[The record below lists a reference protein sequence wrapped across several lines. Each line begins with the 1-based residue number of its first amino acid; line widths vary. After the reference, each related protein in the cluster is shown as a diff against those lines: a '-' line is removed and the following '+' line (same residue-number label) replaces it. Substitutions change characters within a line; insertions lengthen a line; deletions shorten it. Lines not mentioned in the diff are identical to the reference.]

1 MGCKRLK
8 MQSKIILLFI
18 ALTLGLFAV
27 EGDYSVH
34 MVEKERYFVSEE
46 VVLKVDL
53 KTTAF
58 SISDA
63 KIGLENA
70 KDYIVVAPKSAVF
83 LETVEINGTQWQV
96 VYYEYKL
103 YPLHAG
109 KITIAPIDIAFRASM
124 GYGQPDS
131 NFTFQS
137 DALILDVR
145 APEGVRQGEF
155 VLSTLNYTLKSELSP
170 KLSETNATKIKV
182 GDAIE
187 LKITQEA
194 KNVPDILLKPIHFSE
209 DPHLKIYKEEPLL
222 KSKTVGNDTIATRTD
237 SFTFVAAKE
246 GNVSIPSQT
255 FIWWNPEAQ
264 VLHKEKIAS
273 LHFIVLPAPKSD
285 TSLTPL
291 EDEKEDKPS
300 ALSIL
305 FILIL
310 IGVLYKFIP
319 YIQKKKAEK
328 KLTYMQSEEGRF
340 KRVLDTCEGSD
351 VATLYHDFYYWLE
364 VADPKLSRVGFRGI
378 CEVQPSF
385 CDPLRELE
393 EPLVDPQRSFDKT
406 DFINE
411 LTKFREVLLKQQ
423 QVRQE
428 SLPQNINPIL

>member
-1 MGCKRLK
+1 MGCKRIS
-8 MQSKIILLFI
+8 MNNRILFLFV

-27 EGDYSVH
+27 DGAISVYP
-34 MVEKERYFVSEE
+34 VEKKDRFVSEE

-58 SISDA
+58 SIMNA

-70 KDYIVVAPKSAVF
+70 KDYIVVVPKSASS
-83 LETVEINGTQWQV
+83 LETVDINDTQWQV
-96 VYYEYKL
+96 VHYEYKL

-145 APEGVRQGEF
+145 APEGVGKEDF
-155 VLSTLNYTLKSELSP
+155 VLSTPNYTLKSDVSP

-194 KNVPDILLKPIHFSE
+194 KDVPDILLKPIYFSE
-209 DPHLKIYKEEPLL
+209 DPHLKIYKEEPIL
-222 KSKTVGNDTIATRTD
+222 KSKEIDTETIVTRTD

-246 GNVSIPSQT
+246 GNVSIPSQKL
-255 FIWWNPEAQ
+255 IWWNPAEQ
-264 VLHKEKIAS
+264 VLHTEKTPS
-273 LHFIVLPAPKSD
+273 LHFIVLPNPKSAA
-285 TSLTPL
+285 SLTSS
-291 EDEKEDKPS
+291 EEEKPS

-310 IGVLYKFIP
+310 IGVLYKLIP

-328 KLTYMQSEEGRF
+328 RVAYIQSEEGRF
-340 KRVLDTCEGSD
+340 KTLLDSCQDSD
-351 VATLYHDFYYWLE
+351 MATLYHDFYSWLE
-364 VADPKLSRVGFRGI
+364 VSDPKLSRVGFRGI
-378 CEVQPSF
+378 EEVQRSF
-385 CDPLRELE
+385 SVSLRELE
-393 EPLVDPQRSFDKT
+393 TVLVDTQRSFDKT

-411 LTKFREVLLKQQ
+411 LKKFREVLLKQQ
-423 QVRQE
+423 QVREQ

>member
-1 MGCKRLK
+1 
-8 MQSKIILLFI
+8 MQSRIILLLI

-34 MVEKERYFVSEE
+34 MAEKERYFVSEE
-46 VVLKVDL
+46 IVLKVDL

-58 SISDA
+58 SIMNA

-70 KDYIVVAPKSAVF
+70 KDYIVVAPKSAAS
-83 LETVEINGTQWQV
+83 LETVEINDTNWQV
-96 VYYEYKL
+96 VHYEYKL

-145 APEGVRQGEF
+145 APEGVGKEDF
-155 VLSTLNYTLKSELSP
+155 VLSTPSYRLISDISP

-187 LKITQEA
+187 LKVIQEA
-194 KNVPDILLKPIHFSE
+194 KNVPDILLKPILFSE
-209 DPHLKIYKEEPLL
+209 NSYLKIYKEEPIL
-222 KSKTVGNDTIATRTD
+222 KSKEVGRATIATRID
-237 SFTFVAAKE
+237 SFTFVATKE

-255 FIWWNPEAQ
+255 LIWWNPVKQ
-264 VLHKEKIAS
+264 VLHKEKTAS
-273 LHFIVLPAPKSD
+273 LHLIVLPAPKSD
-285 TSLTPL
+285 ASLTPS
-291 EDEKEDKPS
+291 EEEKPS

-310 IGVLYKFIP
+310 IGVLYKLIP
-319 YIQKKKAEK
+319 TIQKKKAEK
-328 KLTYMQSEEGRF
+328 RVAYIQSEEGRF
-340 KRVLDTCEGSD
+340 KTLLDSCQGSD
-351 VATLYHDFYYWLE
+351 AAALYHDFYYWLE

-378 CEVQPSF
+378 SEVQPSF
-385 CDPLRELE
+385 SKALSQLE
-393 EPLVDPQRSFDKT
+393 EVLTVPELSYDKRG
-406 DFINE
+406 FINE
-411 LTKFREVLLKQQ
+411 LKKFREVLLKQQ